1 MKIAKYSG
9 ADIWYADPGELE
21 RGPILNYDR
30 NDDKHDY
37 KNNNHNNDID
47 HYEINHDYNNNYNND
62 KSSETET
69 KRQRNIFEVFYF
81 QRLLSIMHPI

>member
-1 MKIAKYSG
+1 MKNAKQSG
-9 ADIWYADPGELE
+9 ADIWYADSGELE

-37 KNNNHNNDID
+37 KNNYHNNDID
-47 HYEINHDYNNNYNND
+47 HYEINHDYHDYNNNYNND

-69 KRQRNIFEVFYF
+69 KRQRNILEVLAFYF
-81 QRLLSIMHPI
+81 QR